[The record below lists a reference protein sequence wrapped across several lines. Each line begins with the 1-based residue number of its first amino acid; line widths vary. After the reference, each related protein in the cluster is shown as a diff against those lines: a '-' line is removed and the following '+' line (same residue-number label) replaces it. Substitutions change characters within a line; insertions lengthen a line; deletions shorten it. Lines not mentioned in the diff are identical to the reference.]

1 MTTLSQMISEVR
13 SNLAGYTLRQDRITN
28 LANPGGITAT
38 DLSIQIGSAE
48 NLAKGVI
55 EIGDELLWITSFDR
69 TNLTLNAIPGFGRG
83 YQGTTPALNH
93 SSIRPHWKK
102 ATRRLR

>member
-13 SNLAGYTLRQDRITN
+13 ANLAGYTLRQDRITN

-55 EIGDELLWITSFDR
+55 EIGDELYWNGIIAGFE
-69 TNLTLNAIPGFGRG
+69 LTVEDVIDINYEIS
-83 YQGTTPALNH
+83 QNV
-93 SSIRPHWKK
+93 
-102 ATRRLR
+102 